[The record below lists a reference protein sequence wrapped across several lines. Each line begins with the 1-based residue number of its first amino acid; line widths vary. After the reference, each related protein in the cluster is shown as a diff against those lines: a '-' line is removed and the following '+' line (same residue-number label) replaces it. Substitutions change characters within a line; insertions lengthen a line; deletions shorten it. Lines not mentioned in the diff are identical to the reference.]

1 MTQKELSGICE
12 RFNKKQSQRQRIV
25 ITRSED
31 PHGKHLA
38 PTALTHTDAG
48 SLLNSGDETARKQMG
63 SLNTDTGLH
72 MYNNRSMNLKEPSH
86 ASVDHENYAQ
96 GHNNSQ
102 QISPMKK
109 GRPFQSG
116 KAVNANNLHF
126 KSVNSID
133 DQGVPA
139 ILESNEM
146 FATMANHTHQA
157 ELPSN
162 FKSPIHAAHLN
173 SSRFMVDVQTPQGS
187 NATMERIRKVAA
199 DKKVA

>member
-1 MTQKELSGICE
+1 MPDYQSARDIVTQKELSGICE

-31 PHGKHLA
+31 PRGKHLGT
-38 PTALTHTDAG
+38 TALTHTDAD
-48 SLLNSGDETARKQMG
+48 SILNSGPETARKQMG
-63 SLNTDTGLH
+63 SINTDTGLN

-86 ASVDHENYAQ
+86 ASVDHENAQ

-116 KAVNANNLHF
+116 KAVKANNLHF

-146 FATMANHTHQA
+146 FTSIAEASQTH
-157 ELPSN
+157 
-162 FKSPIHAAHLN
+162 
-173 SSRFMVDVQTPQGS
+173 
-187 NATMERIRKVAA
+187 
-199 DKKVA
+199 